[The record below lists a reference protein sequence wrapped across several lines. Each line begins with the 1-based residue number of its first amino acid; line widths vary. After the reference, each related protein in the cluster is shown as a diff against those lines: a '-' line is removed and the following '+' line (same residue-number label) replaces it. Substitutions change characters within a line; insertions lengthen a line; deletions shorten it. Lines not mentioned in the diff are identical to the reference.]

1 MRQHVIDERQEQ
13 NTRARVAFLH
23 TNHWLYMIVDM
34 FDLLF
39 YALIKDVFS
48 IIVVKG
54 IQPEVHNNRVIGIV
68 INKNIIIEVIG
79 IRTPF

>member
-1 MRQHVIDERQEQ
+1 
-13 NTRARVAFLH
+13 
-23 TNHWLYMIVDM
+23 MIVDM